1 MAKSTIRPGGDI
13 CLTKRQLEILDFLVD
28 YRKKQRVSP
37 TLAEIA
43 GHFKISKVTVFEHL
57 RALKRRK
64 AIRLSR
70 RTPRSAAPLFEQPAA
85 ETDSSP
91 AEPVRL
97 EVLGAVAAG
106 SPVESFDAP
115 ETFDLE
121 SLVGDSYAGRRFL
134 LRVTGQSML
143 DDHIADGDLI
153 LVESRSTASN
163 GETVVAMIDGGATV
177 KKFYREGSRVRLQPA
192 NPTLPPIYPD
202 ECEIKG
208 VVVGLIRRM

>member
-1 MAKSTIRPGGDI
+1 M

-28 YRKKQRVSP
+28 FRKKHRISP

-43 GHFKISKVTVFEHL
+43 DHFKISKVTVFEHL

-70 RTPRSAAPLFEQPAA
+70 RTPRSAAPIVDQQPTESDAA
-85 ETDSSP
+85 PPE
-91 AEPVRL
+91 AAHL

-115 ETFDLE
+115 ETFDFE
-121 SLVGDSYAGRRFL
+121 SLVGDSDSRRRFL
-134 LRVTGQSML
+134 LRVSGQSML
-143 DDHIADGDLI
+143 DEHIADGDLI
-153 LVESRSTASN
+153 LVESRSTAHN

-177 KKFYREGSRVRLQPA
+177 KKFYREGARVRLQPA